1 MEQVLDN
8 CNNVFLTRFFDSYV
22 RCLRYS
28 VVFVIGTSSRNSE
41 VIHAGI
47 YYPTGSLKAKMCVTG
62 KRSLYDY
69 LKSRSIPFNQ
79 CGKLVIAST
88 EAEVVQLSSVLKQAT
103 ANGAEM
109 FFLDSQEAKAME
121 PAVKCLKALYSPT
134 TGIFD
139 SHIYM
144 QHLQGDAEEAGA
156 IFVHNCTVISS
167 TCPQSDIRLAA
178 DGQGITLQT
187 NQGAITADVVI
198 NAAGLHSI
206 EFVERLSGFPKENI
220 PRAYYA
226 KGNYFSLDP
235 SLSCPFS
242 RLVYPLP
249 EASGLG
255 IHATIDMA
263 GSVRFGPDVEWIKEN
278 KDNMLFNSS
287 LGKDGVNASDQED
300 LYRHWGSVPSNYE
313 VDAARSGTFVKAIQK
328 YWPDVTSDSLIPAYS
343 GIRPKLFGPS
353 GIPDSHSIHER
364 NLRDFV
370 IEGPRSHGVQGLVNL
385 FGIESPGLTSSLA
398 IADYVVELLHMN
410 SDKLDRRQSV

>member
-1 MEQVLDN
+1 M
-8 CNNVFLTRFFDSYV
+8 
-22 RCLRYS
+22 
-28 VVFVIGTSSRNSE
+28 
-41 VIHAGI
+41 
-47 YYPTGSLKAKMCVTG
+47 
-62 KRSLYDY
+62 
-69 LKSRSIPFNQ
+69 
-79 CGKLVIAST
+79 
-88 EAEVVQLSSVLKQAT
+88 QLSSVLKQAT
-103 ANGAEM
+103 ANGADM
-109 FFLDSQEAKAME
+109 FFLDTQEAKAME
-121 PAVKCLKALYSPT
+121 PAVKCLKALYSPS
-134 TGIFD
+134 TGIFN

-156 IFVHNCTVISS
+156 IFVNNCTVISS

-178 DGQGITLQT
+178 DDQGITLET

-206 EFVERLSGFPKENI
+206 EFVERLSGFPKQNI

-235 SLSCPFS
+235 SLSSPFS

-263 GSVRFGPDVEWIKEN
+263 GSVRFGPDVEWIKEH
-278 KDNMLFNSS
+278 KDNMILNSP
-287 LGKDGVNASDQED
+287 LGKDGVNASDEED
-300 LYRHWGSVPSNYE
+300 LYRHMGSVPSNYE

-328 YWPDVTSDSLIPAYS
+328 YWPDVTSECLIPAYS

-353 GIPDSHSIHER
+353 GIPASHIFNER
-364 NLRDFV
+364 NLRDFI

-398 IADYVVELLHMN
+398 IADYVVELLHIS